1 MLIKGNNLLALHALE
16 PRLAGKVKLIYI
28 DPPYNTGSDG
38 FKYNDDFNH
47 SSWLVFMKNRLEI
60 AQKLL
65 KDDGVILVHCDD
77 QEQAYLKVLMDEV
90 FGRDNFVETFIW
102 KNSDNA
108 PNLSKKS
115 RSSVEYIHAYEKKMD
130 KSIPYIGK
138 LTENGDAPLNHRG
151 NSIKELTFPQKSIKF
166 NIKDCNVKVGKPDR
180 IEIMNE
186 FEIFDGLN
194 DRAVRL
200 KGDFVWTQEKLEEE
214 IQSGTYFIVKSDKFA
229 IRFQRLN
236 TKPMA
241 PEKFI
246 GNNYLTKSLGIGTN
260 EDASSH
266 LREMNI
272 KFAYSKP
279 ESIVA
284 FFIKAITN
292 PGDIVLDYH
301 LGSGTTAA
309 VAHKMGRRWIGI
321 EQMDYIENI
330 TKERLKK
337 VIAGEQGGVSEA
349 LKWHGGGTFVYFELK
364 KYNQEFLERIMAADS
379 LSALKAVQ
387 DDMFRNAFLTFW
399 TDAREFRE
407 EHDYGKLSLEERK
420 KKLIAVLDENHFYLN
435 KREMNDKRHVVSGEE
450 KALTTRFYG
459 EG

>member
-1 MLIKGNNLLALHALE
+1 M
-16 PRLAGKVKLIYI
+16 KLIYI